1 MILTIASP
9 TETLHIEISTDQF
22 ARLRH
27 PNVAIE
33 EINAIAALCSIAPNL
48 LSDYVKDLK
57 KSLQN
62 TVEIDGSCDYSDHL

>member
-22 ARLRH
+22 AKLRH

-33 EINAIAALCSIAPNL
+33 EINAIAALCGITPKL
-48 LSDYVKDLK
+48 LSAYVKDLK
-57 KSLQN
+57 KSLQD
-62 TVEIDGSCDYSDHL
+62 TLEVDGSCDYSDHL